1 MRFQWLLSYLRM
13 RGYSCTI
20 VAVIAYSGEV
30 IRIAPLDYY
39 GLLGTFLIVQSF
51 NYDGDIFVVYLAQTT
66 FLYDQ
71 PPGRQRMLTKKG

>member
-51 NYDGDIFVVYLAQTT
+51 NYDGDIFVVYLA
-66 FLYDQ
+66 
-71 PPGRQRMLTKKG
+71 